1 MDEKI
6 TKPNIRFTKDD
17 EGKRIAQE
25 ISHED
30 IAAIPKKDIG
40 IIVVGHIDHAKE
52 QLLAALERS
61 DFTGNILIVEWP
73 EAVQLPGYEWLLS
86 LEEQLKKMSK
96 TPIIIQ
102 PIEREIGEVFFEQ
115 QRKPYTKDTARFVPK
130 PQKSKAKQKRFQ
142 RKK

>member
-25 ISHED
+25 ISHEE

-40 IIVVGHIDHAKE
+40 IIVVGHVDHAKE
-52 QLLAALERS
+52 QLLDALERS

-86 LEEQLKKMSK
+86 LEEQLKAMSK
-96 TPIIIQ
+96 MPILIQ

-115 QRKPYTKDTARFVPK
+115 QHKPYTKDTVRFVPK